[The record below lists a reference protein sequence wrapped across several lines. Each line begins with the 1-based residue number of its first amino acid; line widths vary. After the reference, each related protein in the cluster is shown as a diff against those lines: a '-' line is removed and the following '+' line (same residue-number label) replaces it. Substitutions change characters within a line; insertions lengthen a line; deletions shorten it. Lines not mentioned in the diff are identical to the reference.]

1 MEKTP
6 LELYE
11 TAYKF
16 QYYENRISDAIK
28 YYEKLITEFPD
39 SNECGYAAIQIQKIK
54 ASDLAKDL
62 KLNHKPGKGILIFL
76 TLLCITML
84 FLTAGA
90 GYYFYNELKTY
101 SLRDRLT
108 TNILS
113 KIYSEDYDE
122 ALRLLSELKK
132 LDNSDITPF
141 ELSADIY
148 RKKGN
153 HRQAQ
158 SEYDTFFRLNPDRE
172 PSARELEAMQKDANA
187 QSNNSTKSPSSRRSA
202 LKKNNTTSSK
212 KGSAQSRESPEN
224 QKSNSNSLYIV
235 DPDSISYF

>member
-11 TAYKF
+11 TAYKY
-16 QYYENRISDAIK
+16 QYHENRIPEAVK

-54 ASDLAKDL
+54 ASDLAKKL
-62 KLNHKPGKGILIFL
+62 KLNPKSGKGILIFL
-76 TLLCITML
+76 TFLCISML
-84 FLTAGA
+84 VLTVGA
-90 GYYFYNELKTY
+90 GYYFYNELKIN

-108 TNILS
+108 ANILS
-113 KIYSEDYDE
+113 KIYSEEHDE

-132 LDNSDITPF
+132 LNNSEITPF

-153 HRQAQ
+153 YQKAQ

-172 PSARELEAMQKDANA
+172 PSPRELDTMQKDAKA
-187 QSNNSTKSPSSRRSA
+187 QSDNSTKSPSSRVSA
-202 LKKNNTTSSK
+202 LKKNSTTSSK
-212 KGSAQSRESPEN
+212 KGPAQSRRSPEN
-224 QKSNSNSLYIV
+224 QKSSTNSLYIV